1 MTVNEDVGKK
11 DVWQKGY
18 VQIYTGNGK
27 GKTTAAFGL
36 ALRAAGAGLPV
47 FIAQFIKGGEYSEI
61 RALKRFSDIVTLR
74 QYGSGRFV
82 HGVPSEEDIRLAKE
96 GLAEVRDVL
105 QSGEF
110 KVVILDEAVIA
121 TFFDLFTVED
131 LLDLIAVKPE
141 DVELLIT
148 GRNADPRLLEKA
160 DLVTEMCEV
169 KHYYTKGV
177 KAREGIES

>member
-1 MTVNEDVGKK
+1 MTEGMGMMDENA
-11 DVWQKGY
+11 WRKGY

-47 FIAQFIKGGEYSEI
+47 FIAQFIKEGEYSEV
-61 RALKRFSDIVTLR
+61 RAFRRFEDLITLR
-74 QYGSGRFV
+74 QYGCGRFV
-82 HGVPSEEDIRLAKE
+82 HGAPSEEDVRAAAK
-96 GLAEVRDVL
+96 GLEEVRKVL
-105 QSGEF
+105 RSGEYR
-110 KVVILDEAVIA
+110 VVILDEAVIA

-131 LLDLIAVKPE
+131 LLRLIDEKPE

-148 GRNADPRLLEKA
+148 GRNADPRLVERA

-169 KHYYTKGV
+169 KHYYTEGV
-177 KAREGIES
+177 QAREGIES